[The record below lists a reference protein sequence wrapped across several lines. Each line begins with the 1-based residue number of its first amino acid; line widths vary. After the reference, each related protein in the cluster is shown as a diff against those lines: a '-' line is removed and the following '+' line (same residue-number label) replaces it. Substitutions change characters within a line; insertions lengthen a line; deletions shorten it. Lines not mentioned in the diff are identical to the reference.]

1 MMSQSLA
8 RSRAPLVAAISATV
22 STTVAATVLAF
33 VAPRRAWAEDDRSDS
48 LTVLPQTGVGLA
60 VSSVE
65 SRAVVDVTQL
75 SRLTLFSLRASAPLD
90 AESRFNEFVDEGLM
104 TSGFSASMLIGLDQR
119 AWVLK
124 QANERMARIATAV
137 EVLRTPAL
145 NMDLR
150 SAFVRKHGLRNEPNA
165 IARYFC
171 DGRPEVSPASEA
183 GEPAAAPAGGA
194 GAAAAAAAAA
204 AAPGAARAAA
214 AAPGAAPA
222 APSAAPPVEAGP
234 CEMTVQVPRGICTAL
249 ERPCDDAFDLAAAA
263 TEASRAIIGGAACAG
278 FIDGRDIDRCFAASW
293 WLLARE
299 REVNARKIAV
309 YFREPGSVE
318 KTWDTFASVDA
329 KRARLLLAAS
339 GGRKASALIDNRDE
353 VIGVLRAAHRAIALE
368 RRDLLTTGLSTTKY
382 ELYSVLFDAS
392 LGYDRYDVVAANS
405 DSLLSTERSRLAVGV
420 NYTKY
425 LRSTPGLAINLRGGF
440 EHAQSSGA
448 IRANCDVFD
457 PRLPA
462 NCEED
467 RPLLIAD
474 TPDDVSSLYVRGAI
488 LYQWRDQLATNSWIP
503 GMELRGGFEN
513 VGQGAVGTLRP
524 TLFATF
530 LRGPVAVRAGVA
542 FDMSYRLDED
552 SIDLTARSRWR
563 VAPMFVIGGT
573 FASLP
578 ELE

>member
-8 RSRAPLVAAISATV
+8 RSSALLVATISASVLTF
-22 STTVAATVLAF
+22 AAV
-33 VAPRRAWAEDDRSDS
+33 PRGARAEDERSDS
-48 LTVLPQTGVGLA
+48 LTVLPQTGVGVA
-60 VSSVE
+60 VSSME
-65 SRAVVDVTQL
+65 TRAVVDVTQL

-90 AESRFNEFVDEGLM
+90 KESRFNEFIDEGLM
-104 TSGFSASMLIGLDQR
+104 TSGFAASMLIGLDQR

-124 QANERMARIATAV
+124 QADERMARIASAV

-165 IARYFC
+165 IARYYC
-171 DGRPEVSPASEA
+171 DGRPEVSAA
-183 GEPAAAPAGGA
+183 GEDKQPAAAPPAPSAPSAGA
-194 GAAAAAAAAA
+194 G
-204 AAPGAARAAA
+204 AA
-214 AAPGAAPA
+214 AAPGAAPGAPGAPA
-222 APSAAPPVEAGP
+222 APGAAPAAAPPVEPGP
-234 CEMTVQVPRGICTAL
+234 CEMTVQVPRGICAAL

-263 TEASRAIIGGAACAG
+263 TEASRAIIGGASCAG

-293 WLLARE
+293 WLLVHE

-318 KTWDTFASVDA
+318 KTWDTFAAADA
-329 KRARLLLAAS
+329 KRATLLLAAS

-382 ELYSVLFDAS
+382 DLYSVLFDAS
-392 LGYDRYDVVAANS
+392 LGYDRYDVLAANS
-405 DSLLSTERSRLAVGV
+405 DSLLSTERSRISIGV

-440 EHAQSSGA
+440 EHSQASGA

-457 PRLPA
+457 PRLPTT
-462 NCEED
+462 CDED
-467 RPLLIAD
+467 RPTLLTD
-474 TPDDVSSLYVRGAI
+474 TPDDVSSIYARGAI

-503 GMELRGGFEN
+503 GMELRGGFED
-513 VGQGAVGTLRP
+513 VGQGAVGTIRP

-552 SIDLTARSRWR
+552 SIDPTLRSQWR

>member
-8 RSRAPLVAAISATV
+8 RSSALLVATISA
-22 STTVAATVLAF
+22 SVLTF
-33 VAPRRAWAEDDRSDS
+33 VAPRGARAEDERSDS
-48 LTVLPQTGVGLA
+48 LTVLPQTGVGVA

-65 SRAVVDVTQL
+65 TRAVVDVTQL
-75 SRLTLFSLRASAPLD
+75 SHLTLFSLRASAPLD
-90 AESRFNEFVDEGLM
+90 KESRFNEFVDEGLM
-104 TSGFSASMLIGLDQR
+104 TSGFAASMLIGLDQR

-165 IARYFC
+165 IARYYC
-171 DGRPEVSPASEA
+171 DGRPEVRPA
-183 GEPAAAPAGGA
+183 GEDEKPAAGA
-194 GAAAAAAAAA
+194 GAATS
-204 AAPGAARAAA
+204 PAA

-222 APSAAPPVEAGP
+222 APAAPGAALAAPAAPGAAPAAAPPVEPGP

-263 TEASRAIIGGAACAG
+263 TEASRAIIGGASCAG

-293 WLLARE
+293 WLLVHE

-318 KTWDTFASVDA
+318 KTWDTFAAVDA
-329 KRARLLLAAS
+329 KRAQLLLAAS

-353 VIGVLRAAHRAIALE
+353 VIGALRAAHRAIALE

-382 ELYSVLFDAS
+382 DLYSILFDAS

-405 DSLLSTERSRLAVGV
+405 GSLLSTERSRLAIGA

-440 EHAQSSGA
+440 EHSQASGA
-448 IRANCDVFD
+448 IRANCSVFD
-457 PRLPA
+457 PRLPT
-462 NCEED
+462 NCDED
-467 RPLLIAD
+467 RPALIAD
-474 TPDDVSSLYVRGAI
+474 TPDDVSSLYVRGAV

-513 VGQGAVGTLRP
+513 VGQGAVGTIRP

-552 SIDLTARSRWR
+552 SIDPTLRSQWR